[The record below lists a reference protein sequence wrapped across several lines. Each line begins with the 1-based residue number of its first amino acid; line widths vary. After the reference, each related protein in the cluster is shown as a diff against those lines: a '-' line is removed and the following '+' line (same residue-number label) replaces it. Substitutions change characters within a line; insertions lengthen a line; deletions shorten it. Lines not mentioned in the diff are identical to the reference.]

1 MNNKQK
7 GRATMLKKILRA
19 TTLLCTL
26 IFGAASAQ
34 QFPTKPITLICPF
47 SAGGSTDVVL
57 RAIAP
62 ALGRELG
69 QPVIIENRPGAGG
82 TLGAGAMLNT
92 KPDGYTLT
100 ATALGVFRIP
110 LMQKAPY
117 DPLKDLTYII
127 SVTGY
132 TFGLLVKAD
141 APWKTLAEFVAYA
154 KANPDTITYG
164 TSGAG
169 TTAHIVT
176 EQFALEAG
184 IKLTHIP
191 FKGDTENMAS
201 LLGGHTMAL
210 SDSGWAPQV
219 EAGKVRLLATYGT
232 KRTKR
237 WSQVPTLMDAGYKTA
252 ADAPVGFAGP
262 KGMDPK
268 VVKILH
274 DAFKKA
280 MDDPKVVEVLERFDQ
295 PIIYM
300 NTADYTSFAKKMVEQ
315 EGVLLNQLG
324 LAMKNP

>member
-1 MNNKQK
+1 
-7 GRATMLKKILRA
+7 MLKEIRCTA
-19 TTLLCTL
+19 TLLL
-26 IFGAASAQ
+26 ALVAGAASAQ

-62 ALGRELG
+62 ALGKELG

-110 LMQKAPY
+110 SMQKAPY
-117 DPLKDLTYII
+117 DPLKDLTYIV

-154 KANPDTITYG
+154 KANPDMVTYG

-219 EAGKVRLLATYGT
+219 EAGKVRLLATYGS

-237 WSQVPTLMDAGYKTA
+237 WSQVPTLMDAGYKTV

-268 VVKILH
+268 VVKTLH

-280 MDDPKVVEVLERFDQ
+280 MDDPKVIEVLERFDQ

-300 NTADYTSFAKKMVEQ
+300 NSADYTAFAKKTVEQ
-315 EGVLLNQLG
+315 ERVLLNQLG
-324 LAMKNP
+324 LAMKN